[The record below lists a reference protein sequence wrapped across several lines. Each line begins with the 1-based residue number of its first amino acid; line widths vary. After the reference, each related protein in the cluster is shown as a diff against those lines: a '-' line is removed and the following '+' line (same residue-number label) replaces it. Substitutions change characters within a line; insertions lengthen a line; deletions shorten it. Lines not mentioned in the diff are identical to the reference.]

1 MRYHFNIRDAAGLIR
16 DEEGD
21 DFANLEAARA
31 EARASV
37 QDLVADDLRCGS
49 PVPERHIEIADERG
63 VVLDNVRVA
72 VTAN

>member
-1 MRYHFNIRDAAGLIR
+1 MRYHFNIRDTAGLIR

-21 DFANLEAARA
+21 DFASLEAACA

-37 QDLVADDLRCGS
+37 RDLLADDLRCGK
-49 PVPERHIEIADERG
+49 PAPERRIEIADERG
-63 VVLDNVRVA
+63 VVLDSVRVA